1 MRKCHWH
8 SARERRST
16 RPQSLANSARAAAA
30 ASATGLF
37 TFAIRVPSIARAL
50 LRARSP
56 LLAQRR
62 LYSHMSHLPTFVEP
76 LTARS
81 DEADDKGALAK
92 LITWNILADGPGL
105 ALSSKHDYCPLELR
119 EWPKR
124 SQRILAALTSFNA
137 DLVCLQECSADAF
150 KFDLRP
156 GLGGDDLPP
165 NALAPPPTDADGL
178 AGFHWSAFLP
188 TEYQRERAR
197 TSSTGLAI
205 FVRPSLWEPVAAKA
219 VLFASL
225 VEDGR
230 HSGRLRDKLR
240 SQGDGALLLLVRCR
254 SSGQRL
260 LLVNTHLF
268 WDPHWPHVKAC
279 QAELCCTAARAF
291 LEEACAPPP
300 GAPLAPGAS
309 PPPGA
314 PPPALVICGDFNSVP
329 HLQPAFLPEEQRALL
344 PAAAERSAEWE
355 HSAAYALLA
364 TGEAP
369 SHHPEHPDSY
379 GRTDAPPPPP
389 PHGADADA
397 IKPRKRAKHERR
409 LLGPLRHQLGLRDA
423 YAGALAPGPLPLSTR
438 ADDFAGTLDYI
449 WLDDRA
455 RVRQVLGMPYPL
467 ERPEELGQIP
477 DALWPSDHLPL
488 GVQLQLQPTAGAEV
502 APGVAEV
509 EDEQPS
515 TAAATVASR
524 RWPSGRPAP

>member
-1 MRKCHWH
+1 MIAHALAACL
-8 SARERRST
+8 ER
-16 RPQSLANSARAAAA
+16 
-30 ASATGLF
+30 LF
-37 TFAIRVPSIARAL
+37 TFAIRVPSVARAL

-56 LLAQRR
+56 LLAQRLLHSR
-62 LYSHMSHLPTFVEP
+62 MSHLPTFVEP

-81 DEADDKGALAK
+81 AEASPAEDEGARAK

-105 ALSSKHDYCPLELR
+105 ALSSKHDYCPLDLR

-124 SQRILAALTSFNA
+124 VQRILAALTSFNA
-137 DLVCLQECSADAF
+137 DLVCLQECSAAAF
-150 KFDLRP
+150 EDDLRP
-156 GLGGDDLPP
+156 GLGGDELPS
-165 NALAPPPTDADGL
+165 NMLAPPPTDAGGL

-188 TEYQRERAR
+188 EAQRERAR

-205 FVRPSLWEPVAAKA
+205 FVRPSLWEPVAAKS
-219 VLFASL
+219 VLFSSL

-279 QAELCCTAARAF
+279 QAELCCSAARAF
-291 LEEACAPPP
+291 LEEACA
-300 GAPLAPGAS
+300 L
-309 PPPGA
+309 PPGA
-314 PPPALVICGDFNSVP
+314 PPPALAICGDFNSVP
-329 HLQPAFLPEEQRALL
+329 HLQPAFLPEAQRALL
-344 PAAAERSAEWE
+344 PAAGERSAEWA

-364 TGEAP
+364 TGETP

-379 GRTDAPPPPP
+379 GRVDAPPPPP
-389 PHGADADA
+389 PPGADADA
-397 IKPRKRAKHERR
+397 MKPRKRAKHERR

-449 WLDDRA
+449 WLSERA
-455 RVRQVLGMPYPL
+455 RVRQVLQMPYPL

-488 GVQLQLQPTAGAEV
+488 GVQLQLQLQPTAVAEA
-502 APGVAEV
+502 APGVAE
-509 EDEQPS
+509 EKDEQPS
-515 TAAATVASR
+515 TAAAAVASR
-524 RWPSGRPAP
+524 QWPSGRPAP